1 MGRWAPE
8 GMSRGSSALVTLLRA
23 GRCGYAVISEV
34 AEEIYRINVEL
45 PGKPVTVSMFVIDDE
60 LPDEL

>member
-1 MGRWAPE
+1 MEELTDLATVVE
-8 GMSRGSSALVTLLRA
+8 IEIM
-23 GRCGYAVISEV
+23 AVISEV
-34 AEEIYRINVEL
+34 AEEIYRIKVQL